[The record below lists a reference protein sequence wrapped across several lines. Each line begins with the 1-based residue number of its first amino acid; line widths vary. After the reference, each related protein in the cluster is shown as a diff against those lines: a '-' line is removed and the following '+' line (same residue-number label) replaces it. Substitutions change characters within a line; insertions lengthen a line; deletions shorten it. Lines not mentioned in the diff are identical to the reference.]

1 MARDR
6 IQIHIKYCEP
16 CQFNKLKTI
25 EKCPHELHLVKVPS
39 KAWSQI
45 GECYF
50 IVPQFIV

>member
-1 MARDR
+1 M
-6 IQIHIKYCEP
+6 HIKYCEP

-25 EKCPHELHLVKVPS
+25 EKCPHELYPVKVPS